1 MLAIPQDPL
10 NFGQPSDAQ
19 LARSLATSYS
29 TLGKVLLA
37 LRQGGRPGSR
47 AGEGA
52 GAGPGHVPWRD
63 SPLTRWLQD
72 KLQSAAHLMLVA
84 TVSASSEVRAAYRLA
99 SMCGARQLCYVPYLP
114 QCLVLPSA
122 RRALLCC
129 GLLIRL
135 GCHAI
140 ALQAAQDTLAT
151 LNYVSK
157 FRTGRH
163 DAIVIS
169 AVWDDNTAFA
179 DAAAAASAAAA
190 AARAQILAA
199 PRLLPSAEDMEL
211 CNQASPD
218 AR

>member
-1 MLAIPQDPL
+1 
-10 NFGQPSDAQ
+10 
-19 LARSLATSYS
+19 
-29 TLGKVLLA
+29 
-37 LRQGGRPGSR
+37 
-47 AGEGA
+47 
-52 GAGPGHVPWRD
+52 
-63 SPLTRWLQD
+63 
-72 KLQSAAHLMLVA
+72 
-84 TVSASSEVRAAYRLA
+84 
-99 SMCGARQLCYVPYLP
+99 LP

-122 RRALLCC
+122 RCAPSSR
-129 GLLIRL
+129 GLLI
-135 GCHAI
+135 CACFYAT

-199 PRLLPSAEDMEL
+199 PRLLPSTEDMEL